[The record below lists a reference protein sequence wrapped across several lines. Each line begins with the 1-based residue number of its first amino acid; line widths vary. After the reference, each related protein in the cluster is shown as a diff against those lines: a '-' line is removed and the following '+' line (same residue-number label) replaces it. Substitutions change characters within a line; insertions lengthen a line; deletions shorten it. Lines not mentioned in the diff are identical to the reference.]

1 MRIYAKTCSG
11 TNLTII
17 LEVEASA
24 TIADVKQTIWDKEG
38 SPPDQQRLIFAST
51 QLEDGRTLADYN
63 IQEEATLYLAFRP
76 FREPSSR
83 PDGQELALC
92 GPTD

>member
-11 TNLTII
+11 TNLTIV

-24 TIADVKQTIWDKEG
+24 TIADVKQKIWDKEG
-38 SPPDQQRLIFAST
+38 SPPAFLIFAST
-51 QLEDGRTLADYN
+51 RLEDDRTLADYN
-63 IQEEATLYLAFRP
+63 IQEEATLYLGFRP
-76 FREPSSR
+76 FRDCAPR
-83 PDGQELALC
+83 RDGQELLC